1 MDAPNGRDANAQNK
15 GGNSPE
21 CYFGKKTWLG
31 VGGPAEFYFEPAD
44 EKDLARFIKNRPAM
58 PMTVLGGGSNVL
70 IRENGIPGIVIHL
83 GKSFTNYTIKEDI
96 ISCDAGLL
104 TIDLS
109 KIAQKTAYPGLNF
122 YPAFRDRSAGLYG

>member
-1 MDAPNGRDANAQNK
+1 MFEALKKKRMRRTVAMQMPKTKAEIRQNVVLA
-15 GGNSPE
+15 
-21 CYFGKKTWLG
+21 KKTWLG

-70 IRENGIPGIVIHL
+70 IRVNCIPGVVIHL
-83 GKSFTNYTIKEDI
+83 GKSFTNYSVKDDI

-109 KIAQKTAYPGLNF
+109 KIGRIFHL
-122 YPAFRDRSAGLYG
+122 S